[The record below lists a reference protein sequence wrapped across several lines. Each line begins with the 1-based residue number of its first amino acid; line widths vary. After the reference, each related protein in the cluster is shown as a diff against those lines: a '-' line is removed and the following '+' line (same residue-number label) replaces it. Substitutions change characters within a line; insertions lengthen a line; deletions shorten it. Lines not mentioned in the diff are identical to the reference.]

1 VFKNNDTIDDLLVKV
16 MLGESTEEELRFVG
30 DWIAASPA
38 NAHYF
43 ADFER
48 IWEESRKLAIRS
60 TVDEEVA
67 WVDFKERVS
76 GAGRAEVGRRETGH
90 GGNRTGAQDR
100 GAPMEKTRE
109 DAADL
114 RSTGQVGGLFR
125 SRKGAPAVRRIGMG
139 WHYSWMRVAA
149 IFLVVVAG
157 GWFYY
162 TYSYKPGLFLSV
174 NSGTQVLMDTLP
186 EGSVVTL
193 NKESSIRYKRA
204 WTGNARSVDM
214 EGEVFFN
221 ITPDKNKPFKVN
233 ANGATITVLGTSF
246 NVSTKTGITEVIVE
260 TGMVEISKNGHAVRV
275 GAHEKA
281 VIGKDDPIPV
291 KENNTD
297 ALYNYYRTN
306 AFECNGTPLWRL
318 VEKLNDVYK
327 VHIVIDN
334 NRLRD
339 LPLTTTFFNV
349 SLDQILDVVA
359 KTFAITIERNGQ
371 EIILKKV

>member
-1 VFKNNDTIDDLLVKV
+1 MSKNDHIIDDLLVKV

-43 ADFER
+43 RDFER
-48 IWEESRKLAIRS
+48 IWEESRKLAIQS
-60 TVDEEVA
+60 TVDEDVA
-67 WVDFKERVS
+67 WGSFKERVS
-76 GAGRAEVGRRETGH
+76 EARR
-90 GGNRTGAQDR
+90 GGSRTGAQ
-100 GAPMEKTRE
+100 
-109 DAADL
+109 
-114 RSTGQVGGLFR
+114 FR
-125 SRKGAPAVRRIGMG
+125 GAPAVRRIGIG
-139 WHYSWMRVAA
+139 GYYSWMRVAA

-162 TYSYKPGLFLSV
+162 TYSYKPGLFLSF
-174 NSGTQVLMDTLP
+174 NSGAQVLSDTLP

-193 NKESSIRYKRA
+193 NKQSSIRYKRA
-204 WTGNARSVDM
+204 FAGDARSVDM
-214 EGEVFFN
+214 EGEVFFT

-281 VIGKDDPIPV
+281 IIGKDDPVPV

-297 ALYNYYRTN
+297 ELYNYYRTN

-318 VEKLNDVYK
+318 VEKLNEVYK
-327 VHIVIDN
+327 THIVIDN

-349 SLDQILDVVA
+349 SLEQILEVVA